1 MLVKQQ
7 QTKKKTKSLTG
18 LLLIQCENH
27 GDPTG
32 FSLPHFAIKTI
43 IKFINQPWS
52 IGSPVM
58 EVSVSSWGYPSII
71 HSNRIFPYKPW
82 NTPSS
87 YWGSPMTLETP
98 ITIRNIIC
106 INMCHCWNNNM
117 CHPFNDDGWN
127 HNNGLWMTTYLE
139 TNRYCMCFLLLFR
152 WFIHITIWLFNMVME
167 NHHAIDRS
175 IIYFYGPSIPWR
187 TVSHNQ
193 RVYPIHIPLNHYKSH

>member
-1 MLVKQQ
+1 MGIPRASKPQ
-7 QTKKKTKSLTG
+7 
-18 LLLIQCENH
+18 
-27 GDPTG
+27 
-32 FSLPHFAIKTI
+32 FAIKTI

-71 HSNRIFPYKPW
+71 HSNKIFPYKPW

-139 TNRYCMCFLLLFR
+139 TNRYVFFYYFGDLFILPSGYLTWPWKITMLLIGQSSISMDHLYHGELLVITR
-152 WFIHITIWLFNMVME
+152 GYIPFISHWITINL
-167 NHHAIDRS
+167 I
-175 IIYFYGPSIPWR
+175 
-187 TVSHNQ
+187 
-193 RVYPIHIPLNHYKSH
+193 KSL